1 MKGIIYKY
9 TNQINN
15 KVYIGQTINEY
26 KRIYA
31 HKHTLNSWRSYFH
44 NAIKKYGYDKFVY
57 EILEEIDDADVK
69 ELKIKLDTLEQKY
82 ISVYKSNDP
91 DFGYNLTLGG
101 GGTLGLKQ
109 SKESNLKRSRTH
121 KAKCKTL
128 TKEQVIFLQSCNKHD
143 YLAHHT
149 CVCKFTRDGE
159 FLERFDTLKDAAKSV
174 NGNYNSLSRAIKRD
188 GVFKGYIWKLEEQC

>member
-1 MKGIIYKY
+1 MEGVRYAKVCRCKSSLCRGKEMKGIIYKY

-26 KRIYA
+26 KRKYA

-69 ELKIKLDTLEQKY
+69 ELKIKLDTLEQRY
-82 ISVYKSNDP
+82 ISIYKSNDP

-101 GGTLGLKQ
+101 GGTLGL
-109 SKESNLKRSRTH
+109 NNPKR
-121 KAKCKTL
+121 
-128 TKEQVIFLQSCNKHD
+128 VI
-143 YLAHHT
+143 
-149 CVCKFTRDGE
+149 
-159 FLERFDTLKDAAKSV
+159 
-174 NGNYNSLSRAIKRD
+174 
-188 GVFKGYIWKLEEQC
+188 

>member
-9 TNQINN
+9 TNQVNN

-26 KRIYA
+26 KRKYA
-31 HKHTLNSWRSYFH
+31 HKHTLNSWRSYLH

-57 EILEEIDDADVK
+57 EILEEIDDIDVK

-82 ISVYKSNDP
+82 ISIYKSNNP
-91 DFGYNLTLGG
+91 NFGYNLTLGG

-109 SKESNLKRSRTH
+109 SKESNLKRSKTH

-143 YLAHHT
+143 YLAHHI
-149 CVCKFTRDGE
+149 CVSKFTRDGK
-159 FLERFDTLKDAAKSV
+159 FLERFETLKDAAKSV
-174 NGNYNSLSRAIKRD
+174 NGNYNSLSKAIKRD
-188 GVFKGYIWKLEEQC
+188 SVFKGYIWKLEK

>member
-9 TNQINN
+9 TNQVNN

-44 NAIKKYGYDKFVY
+44 NAIKKYGYDKFAY
-57 EILEEIDDADVK
+57 EILEEIDDANVK

-91 DFGYNLTLGG
+91 NFGYNLTLGG

-121 KAKCKTL
+121 KAKGKTL

-149 CVCKFTRDGE
+149 CVCKFTRDG
-159 FLERFDTLKDAAKSV
+159 
-174 NGNYNSLSRAIKRD
+174 
-188 GVFKGYIWKLEEQC
+188 VFKGYIWKLEEQC

>member
-1 MKGIIYKY
+1 MKGIIYKH
-9 TNQINN
+9 TNQVNN

-26 KRIYA
+26 KRKYA

-57 EILEEIDDADVK
+57 EILEEIDDIDVK

-91 DFGYNLTLGG
+91 NFGYNLTLGG

-109 SKESNLKRSRTH
+109 SKESNLKRSKTH

-128 TKEQVIFLQSCNKHD
+128 TKEQVVFLQSCNKHD
-143 YLAHHT
+143 YLAHHI
-149 CVCKFTRDGE
+149 CVSKFTRDGK
-159 FLERFDTLKDAAKSV
+159 FLERFETLKDAAKSV
-174 NGNYNSLSRAIKRD
+174 NGNYNSLSKAIKRD
-188 GVFKGYIWKLEEQC
+188 SVFKGYIWKLEK

>member
-91 DFGYNLTLGG
+91 NFGYNLTLGG

-121 KAKCKTL
+121 KAKGKTL
-128 TKEQVIFLQSCNKHD
+128 TKEQVIFLQSFNKHD
-143 YLAHHT
+143 YLAYHT

-159 FLERFDTLKDAAKSV
+159 FLERFDTLKDAVKSV

>member
-26 KRIYA
+26 KRKYA
-31 HKHTLNSWRSYFH
+31 HKHTLNSWRSYFY

-57 EILEEIDDADVK
+57 EILEEVDDTDVK

-82 ISVYKSNDP
+82 IFVYKSNDP
-91 DFGYNLTLGG
+91 NFGYNLTLGG

-149 CVCKFTRDGE
+149 CVSKFTRDGK

-174 NGNYNSLSRAIKRD
+174 NGNYNSLSRAINRD

>member
-15 KVYIGQTINEY
+15 KIYIGQTINEY
-26 KRIYA
+26 KRKYA
-31 HKHTLNSWRSYFH
+31 HKHTFNSWRSYFH
-44 NAIKKYGYDKFVY
+44 NAIKKYGYDKFAY
-57 EILEEIDDADVK
+57 EILEEIDAVDAK
-69 ELKIKLDTLEQKY
+69 ELKVKLNTLEQKY

-91 DFGYNLTLGG
+91 NFGYNLTLGG

-109 SKESNLKRSRTH
+109 SKESNLKRSKTQ

-149 CVCKFTRDGE
+149 CVRKFTRDNK
-159 FLERFDTLKDAAKSV
+159 FLEKFDTLKDAAKSV
-174 NGNYNSLSRAIKRD
+174 NGNYRSLSRTIKRN
-188 GVFKGYIWKLEEQC
+188 GIFKDYIWKLEESC

>member
-9 TNQINN
+9 TNQVNN

-26 KRIYA
+26 KRKYA

-57 EILEEIDDADVK
+57 EILEEIDDVDVK

-109 SKESNLKRSRTH
+109 SKESNLKRSKAH

-128 TKEQVIFLQSCNKHD
+128 TKEQVVFLQSCNKHD
-143 YLAHHT
+143 YLAHHI
-149 CVCKFTRDGE
+149 CVNKFTKDGK
-159 FLERFDTLKDAAKSV
+159 FLERFETLKDAAKSV
-174 NGNYNSLSRAIKRD
+174 NGNYNSLSKAIKRD
-188 GVFKGYIWKLEEQC
+188 SVFKGYIWKLEEQC

>member
-9 TNQINN
+9 TNQVNN

-26 KRIYA
+26 KRKYA
-31 HKHTLNSWRSYFH
+31 HKHALNSWRSYFH

-57 EILEEIDDADVK
+57 EILEEIDDIDAK

-82 ISVYKSNDP
+82 ISTYKSNDP
-91 DFGYNLTLGG
+91 NFGYNLTLGG

-109 SKESNLKRSRTH
+109 SKESNLKRSETL

-128 TKEQVIFLQSCNKHD
+128 TKEQVAFLHSCNKHD
-143 YLAHHT
+143 YLAHHI
-149 CVCKFTRDGE
+149 CVSKFTRDGK
-159 FLERFDTLKDAAKSV
+159 FLERFETLKDAAKSV

-188 GVFKGYIWKLEEQC
+188 GVFKGYIWKLEK

>member
-26 KRIYA
+26 KRKYA

-57 EILEEIDDADVK
+57 EILEEIDDADTK
-69 ELKIKLDTLEQKY
+69 ELKIKLNTLEQKY

-91 DFGYNLTLGG
+91 NFGYNLTLGG

-121 KAKCKTL
+121 KAKGKTL
-128 TKEQVIFLQSCNKHD
+128 TKEQVVFLQSCNKHD

-149 CVCKFTRDGE
+149 CVDKFTRDGE
-159 FLERFDTLKDAAKSV
+159 FLERFNTLKGAAKSV